1 MDIVAR
7 LKGDHR
13 TLKNFLAIMIE
24 DGASA
29 DARRRSLD
37 HFESLYYAHT
47 VAEEMVVY
55 NALDGKGPD
64 WEDLSHIGHTEHKVA
79 TTMIA
84 RLMKMDDAQ
93 GEEWQHEA
101 YLLRDIVNHHIDA
114 EEAEMIPEVE
124 SVFDAPERVSMVGR
138 YDDAKKRALLER
150 G

>member
-1 MDIVAR
+1 MDIVDR
-7 LKGDHR
+7 LKSDHR
-13 TLKNFLAIMIE
+13 TLKNFLEVMTD
-24 DGASA
+24 DGTSA
-29 DARRRSLD
+29 DARRRSLH

-55 NALDGKGPD
+55 NALDGKGAD

-84 RLMKMDDAQ
+84 RLLKMDDAQ
-93 GEEWQHEA
+93 SEEWQHEA
-101 YLLRDIVNHHIDA
+101 YLLRDIVDHHIDA
-114 EEAEMIPEVE
+114 EEAEMIPEV
-124 SVFDAPERVSMVGR
+124 SAVFGAPERTSMVGR

>member
-1 MDIVAR
+1 M
-7 LKGDHR
+7 
-13 TLKNFLAIMIE
+13 AICLT
-24 DGASA
+24 
-29 DARRRSLD
+29 RSLPRRTVD

-55 NALDGKGPD
+55 NALDGRGPD

-79 TTMIA
+79 TTMIS

-93 GEEWQHEA
+93 SQEWQHEA
-101 YLLRDIVNHHIDA
+101 HLLRDIVSHHIDA